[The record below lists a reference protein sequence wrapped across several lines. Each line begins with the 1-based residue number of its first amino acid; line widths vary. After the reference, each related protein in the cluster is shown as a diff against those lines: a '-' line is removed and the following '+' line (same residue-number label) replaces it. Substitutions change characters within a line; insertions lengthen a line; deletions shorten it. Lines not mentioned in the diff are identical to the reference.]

1 VGVHELRRA
10 TRSRGSSSGGD
21 SDSEPTKVVAEEV
34 RRSRRYGRRFAVV
47 RVLATDCTER
57 RTNGKSPHREW
68 QRLVAFFE
76 RRIRC
81 SDRLCWSSTGIL
93 FVVLPEA
100 DRTAASC
107 LVARIEDGLRVLPA
121 VTSLSIA
128 IFPDDAMTV
137 AALFGAVDADARMMA
152 AELADLDADL
162 RYGISA
168 AARAASVQG
177 RDGTA

>member
-10 TRSRGSSSGGD
+10 TRSRRTSSGVD

-47 RVLATDCTER
+47 RVRATDCTER
-57 RTNGKSPHREW
+57 RTNGDSPHRE

-93 FVVLPEA
+93 YVVLPEA

-107 LVARIEDGLRVLPA
+107 LVARIEDGLRALPA

-137 AALFGAVDADARMMA
+137 AALFGAVDADAVMTA
-152 AELADLDADL
+152 DELADLDADL
-162 RYGISA
+162 RYGTSA
-168 AARAASVQG
+168 AARPAPVQG
-177 RDGTA
+177 QGVTG

>member
-10 TRSRGSSSGGD
+10 TRSRRTSSGVD
-21 SDSEPTKVVAEEV
+21 LDSEPTNVVAEEV

-47 RVLATDCTER
+47 RARATDCTER
-57 RTNGKSPHREW
+57 LTNGDSPHREL

-93 FVVLPEA
+93 YVVLPEA

-107 LVARIEDGLRVLPA
+107 LVARIEDGLRALPA
-121 VTSLSIA
+121 GTSLSMA

-137 AALFGAVDADARMMA
+137 AALFGAVDADVVRTAD
-152 AELADLDADL
+152 ESADLDADL
-162 RYGISA
+162 RYGTPA
-168 AARAASVQG
+168 AARPARALAQ
-177 RDGTA
+177 D